1 MISDDFL
8 TGGGAMGALIR
19 VHDWAATPLG
29 PPEVWPQSL
38 RIAVGMVLG
47 SKFPTC
53 IVWGAHLTTIYNDA
67 FRPILG
73 AKPKALGRPFS
84 EVWNEAW
91 ETIGPIAER
100 AFAGEATFIEDF
112 SLTVER
118 NGYPEEACFTFCYS
132 PIRDETGR
140 VAGFLDTIVETT
152 GKVLAE
158 RKQAFLLH
166 LEEELRGLTDPHRV
180 TLAAAKGLGRHIGA
194 ARAGYGEIDG
204 AGEVVAVERDWTDGT
219 VASLAGKARL
229 LDAFGPA
236 IIAELRAGRTLIV
249 EDCLADPRSAGEAY
263 TATWASI
270 GTRALVVVPLLKG
283 GRLTAILYVHEPKPR
298 RWSTA
303 EISLAEDTARRTW
316 AAVERARAEVA
327 LRESEARLRSM
338 ADAVPQIVWI
348 TDAEGRVEFFNR
360 QWSDYT
366 GATYEP
372 TTATEVAARHVHP
385 SDVALT
391 MERFEAARRTGE
403 AFLVEH
409 RIRSQTGDYRWFL
422 VRGEPYRDPRSGE
435 IVRWFGA
442 SVDIHDRKRAEA
454 ALLEREER
462 LRLIVES
469 ARDYAIF
476 TLDPEGRIDTWLP
489 GAASVFG
496 WGEEEAVGCPVAMT
510 FTPEDREAGV
520 PEEELDTARRE
531 GAAPNVRWHL
541 CKDGSRVFIEGSAT
555 VLRRPDGTVQG
566 FLMIGQDVTERRRA
580 EEANARLAAIVAS
593 TTDAIIAFAVDDGR
607 ILSWNRGAEA
617 LFGYTEAEAL
627 GGPVGL
633 LVPPDL
639 PDGDPT
645 GVFRRTMEG
654 GRVHEH
660 ETVRMT
666 KSGERIAV
674 SVTAS
679 RMFTPDGRAIGVAAI
694 FRDLR
699 QRKMTE
705 ARQALLAREVDHRA
719 KNALA
724 IVQAMLRLTRADD
737 VPSFARVVERRVAA
751 LARAQ
756 TLLAEGRWDGA
767 DLHSMLRGELAPFLG
782 GQRADLNG
790 PPAVLPPGTAQ
801 PLAMAVHEL
810 ATNAVKH
817 GALSVPEGRVAVS
830 WRLEGGTAAGVL
842 RLRWAEAGGPPWAG
856 PPTRRG
862 FGSRVLDSTVRGQLG
877 GAVRLCWGATG
888 LVCEMEVPLGCN
900 PSLVG
905 APGFNNALSP
915 ND

>member
-1 MISDDFL
+1 MRGEAEVASDDFL

-19 VHDWAATPLG
+19 THDWAVTPLG
-29 PPEVWPQSL
+29 PIEGWPQSL
-38 RIAVGMVLG
+38 RSAVGTVLA
-47 SKFPTC
+47 SHFPGC
-53 IVWGAHLTTIYNDA
+53 IVWGPSLVTIYNDA

-73 AKPKALGRPFS
+73 AKPEALGRPFS
-84 EVWNEAW
+84 EIWSEAW

-112 SLTVER
+112 PLTVER
-118 NGYPEEACFTFCYS
+118 NGYPEEASFTFCYS
-132 PIRDETGR
+132 PIRDEAGR
-140 VAGFLDTIVETT
+140 VAGFLDTVVETT

-158 RKQAFLLH
+158 RRQAFLLH
-166 LEEELRGLTDPHRV
+166 LEEELRGLADPHRL
-180 TLAAAKGLGRHIGA
+180 TLAAAEALGRHIGG

-204 AGEVVAVERDWTDGT
+204 GGEVVAVERDWTDGT

-236 IIAELRAGRTLIV
+236 VIAELRAGRTLVV
-249 EDCLADPRSAGEAY
+249 EDCLTDPRSAGEGHA
-263 TATWASI
+263 ATWASI
-270 GTRALVVVPLLKG
+270 GTRALVVVPLLRD
-283 GRLTAILYVHEPKPR
+283 GRLIAILYVHEPEPR
-298 RWSTA
+298 RWGIA
-303 EISLAEDTARRTW
+303 EVSLAEDTARRTW
-316 AAVERARAEVA
+316 AAVERARAEA
-327 LRESEARLRSM
+327 LLRESEARLRSM

-348 TDAEGRVEFFNR
+348 TDAEGRVEFFNQ
-360 QWSDYT
+360 QWSNYT
-366 GATYEP
+366 GVPYEP

-385 SDVALT
+385 DDAVLT
-391 MERFEAARRTGE
+391 MERFEAARQTGG

-409 RIRSQTGDYRWFL
+409 RIRSKAGDYRWFL

-442 SVDIHDRKRAEA
+442 SVDIHDRRRAEA

-462 LRLIVES
+462 LRLIVEG

-476 TLDPEGRIDTWLP
+476 TADPEGRIDSWLP

-496 WGEEEAVGCPVAMT
+496 WSQEEAVGCPVAIT
-510 FTPEDREAGV
+510 FTPEDRQAGV
-520 PEEELDTARRE
+520 PEEELETARKD
-531 GAAPNVRWHL
+531 GVAPNMRWHRR
-541 CKDGSRVFIEGSAT
+541 KDGSRVFIEGSVT
-555 VLRRPDGTVQG
+555 VLRRPDGSVRG

-593 TTDAIIAFAVDDGR
+593 TTDAIIAFAAEDAR

-617 LFGYTEAEAL
+617 LFGYSEAEAL

-633 LVPPDL
+633 VVPPDL

-645 GVFRRTMEG
+645 GVFRRTMDG
-654 GRVHEH
+654 ARVHEH
-660 ETVRMT
+660 ETVRVT
-666 KSGERIAV
+666 KSGERIPV

-679 RMFTPDGRAIGVAAI
+679 RMLTPDGRVIGVAAI

-699 QRKMTE
+699 QRKAVE

-724 IVQAMLRLTRADD
+724 VVQTMLRLTRADD
-737 VPSFARVVERRVAA
+737 VPSFAQVVERRVAA

-782 GQRADLNG
+782 GQRADLDG
-790 PPAVLPPGTAQ
+790 PSAVLPPGTAQ

-817 GALSVPEGRVAVS
+817 GALSVPEGRVSVA

-842 RLRWAEAGGPPWAG
+842 RLRWAEAGGPPVAG

-862 FGSRVLDSTVRGQLG
+862 FGSRVLDGTVRGQLG
-877 GAVRLCWGATG
+877 GAVTLCWSTTG
-888 LVCEMEVPLGCN
+888 LVCEMEVPLGRN
-900 PSLVG
+900 PSNH
-905 APGFNNALSP
+905 APRP
-915 ND
+915 DR